1 MIVKDLPINDLYNE
15 SKLLQRIA
23 DGDGI
28 AFREMVLRYSGLL
41 YTYVFKHIESK
52 EIAEELVQ
60 DVFMQI
66 WLTRE
71 TLREL
76 RNFRTYLYVVSRNQA
91 LNLVKKMAREHLL
104 KREYQDWS
112 HLQEVEEQTID
123 HERQLSIIEEAIEK
137 LPPQQKKAWILSR
150 KQNLTYLQ
158 AAQEM
163 GISRETIKT
172 YLQHAHI
179 FIAKYLAEH
188 MDIILVL
195 WLLK

>member
-1 MIVKDLPINDLYNE
+1 MPIDSIHNE
-15 SKLLQRIA
+15 SELLQRIA
-23 DGDGI
+23 DGDGT
-28 AFREMVLRYSGLL
+28 AFREIVLRYSGLL

-52 EIAEELVQ
+52 ETAEELVQ
-60 DVFMQI
+60 DVFTQI

-91 LNLVKKMAREHLL
+91 LNLVKKMARDHRL
-104 KREYQDWS
+104 KQKYQELS
-112 HLQEVEEQTID
+112 YMQEPEEQAV
-123 HERQLSIIEEAIEK
+123 ERERRLSIIEEAIEK
-137 LPPQQKKAWILSR
+137 LPPQQKRAWVLSR
-150 KQNLTYLQ
+150 IKKLTYHQ

-172 YLQHAHI
+172 YLQHAHT
-179 FIAKYLAEH
+179 FIAKYLAER
-188 MDIILVL
+188 MDMILAL